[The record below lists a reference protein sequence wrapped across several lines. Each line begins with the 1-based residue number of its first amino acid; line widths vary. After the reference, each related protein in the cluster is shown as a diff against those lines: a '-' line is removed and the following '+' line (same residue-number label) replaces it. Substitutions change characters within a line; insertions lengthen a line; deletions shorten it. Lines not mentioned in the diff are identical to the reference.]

1 MSLTDLSILSALR
14 TKMAWH
20 QTRQNVLAE
29 NVANADTPGFRARDM
44 ERPDFSAMLGAGS
57 AGSSSITRTN
67 PKHLGGGGASL
78 SSFNAEEITV
88 NEVTPAGNAVN
99 LESQM
104 MKVAENQMDYQLVTT
119 LYSRSLG
126 MLRTAI
132 SRRG

>member
-29 NVANADTPGFRARDM
+29 NVANADTPGFRARDL
-44 ERPDFSAMLGAGS
+44 ERPDFSAMLGTRSTGN
-57 AGSSSITRTN
+57 SSIMRTN
-67 PKHLGGGGASL
+67 PMHLGGGGASL
-78 SSFNAEEITV
+78 ASFSSSEDTDY
-88 NEVTPAGNAVN
+88 EVTPEGNAVS
-99 LESQM
+99 LEGQM